1 MESTAF
7 FEKKLSLTP
16 TDLNELKKTPIDDIL
31 LRKAK
36 EAMESKCSEHGF
48 VLPGS
53 VKLLSRSMG
62 YFEAAR
68 FTGDTVYYVKAE
80 GKIIYPANGVR
91 VIGEVIRKNKM
102 GLIVDYN
109 KAIRIQV
116 PRDLHLGSEE
126 FEALQ
131 IGDVIEIE
139 IKCSTFAINDP
150 YILST
155 GVFVE
160 KKEAITE
167 GIVVPRS
174 EGVPESKEDYPP
186 SGGVPES
193 KEDITEAVE
202 KAVDED
208 EDAED
213 EDAASIGEE
222 ESEEEEELAD
232 SGEES
237 AEE

>member
-16 TDLNELKKTPIDDIL
+16 TDLNELKKTPVEDIL

-53 VKLLSRSMG
+53 LKILSRSMG

-80 GKIIYPANGVR
+80 GRIVYPADGAR
-91 VIGEVIRKNKM
+91 VVGEVIRKNKM
-102 GLIVDYN
+102 GIIVDYN

-126 FEALQ
+126 FEAIE
-131 IGDVIEIE
+131 IGDVIEVE

-160 KKEAITE
+160 KKEAINE
-167 GIVVPRS
+167 GAIVAPRS
-174 EGVPESKEDYPP
+174 DGVQESKEDLPEGTAIP
-186 SGGVPES
+186 SIIE
-193 KEDITEAVE
+193 KETEDIGKES
-202 KAVDED
+202 ED
-208 EDAED
+208 EE
-213 EDAASIGEE
+213 GEE
-222 ESEEEEELAD
+222 ESEEEEKLAD
-232 SGEES
+232 SDEEAES
-237 AEE
+237 AVE

>member
-16 TDLNELKKTPIDDIL
+16 TDLNELKKTPVEEIL
-31 LRKAK
+31 LKKAK
-36 EAMESKCSEHGF
+36 EAMENKCSEHGF

-53 VKLLSRSMG
+53 LKVLSRSMG

-80 GKIIYPANGVR
+80 GKVVYPADGAR
-91 VIGEVIRKNKM
+91 VVGEVIRKNKM
-102 GLIVDYN
+102 GIIVDYN

-126 FEALQ
+126 FEAIE
-131 IGDVIEIE
+131 IGDVIEVE

-167 GIVVPRS
+167 GISLPPRRS
-174 EGVPESKEDYPP
+174 EGVQ
-186 SGGVPES
+186 ES
-193 KEDITEAVE
+193 KEDIPELEPTPVTPITPGVEATEGISE
-202 KAVDED
+202 EN
-208 EDAED
+208 EGE
-213 EDAASIGEE
+213 GEE
-222 ESEEEEELAD
+222 ESEEEEEIAD
-232 SGEES
+232 SDEEAES
-237 AEE
+237 AVE

>member
-16 TDLNELKKTPIDDIL
+16 TDLNELKKVPVEDIL

-36 EAMESKCSEHGF
+36 DAMESKCSENGF

-53 VKLLSRSMG
+53 IKILSRSMG

-68 FTGDTVYYVKAE
+68 FTGDTVYYIKAE
-80 GKIIYPANGVR
+80 GKVIYPADGVR
-91 VIGEVIRKNKM
+91 VIGEVVRKNKM

-116 PRDLHLGSEE
+116 PRDMHLGSEE
-126 FEALQ
+126 FEAIE
-131 IGDVIEIE
+131 IGDVIEVE

-155 GVFVE
+155 GIFIE

-167 GIVVPRS
+167 GITVPL
-174 EGVPESKEDYPP
+174 PN

-193 KEDITEAVE
+193 KEGEE
-202 KAVDED
+202 
-208 EDAED
+208 
-213 EDAASIGEE
+213 GEE
-222 ESEEEEELAD
+222 ERPSEEEAEAAAEEETEEEEELVD
-232 SGEES
+232 SEEES
-237 AEE
+237 AAE

>member
-16 TDLNELKKTPIDDIL
+16 SDLNEIKKTPVEDIL

-48 VLPGS
+48 ILPGS
-53 VKLLSRSMG
+53 LKVLSRSMG

-68 FTGDTVYYVKAE
+68 FTGDAVYYVKAE
-80 GKIIYPANGVR
+80 GRVVYPADGTR
-91 VIGEVIRKNKM
+91 VAGEVIRKNKM
-102 GLIVDYN
+102 GIIVDYN

-126 FEALQ
+126 FESIE
-131 IGDVIEIE
+131 IGDVIEVE

-167 GIVVPRS
+167 GATIAPRS
-174 EGVPESKEDYPP
+174 NGIQESKEDYPVS
-186 SGGVPES
+186 SGAIES
-193 KEDITEAVE
+193 KEVE
-202 KAVDED
+202 SDSGDEG
-208 EDAED
+208 ER
-213 EDAASIGEE
+213 EE

-232 SGEES
+232 SEEES
-237 AEE
+237 AVE

>member
-16 TDLNELKKTPIDDIL
+16 TDLNELKKVPVEDIL

-36 EAMESKCSEHGF
+36 AAMESKCSEHGF

-53 VKLLSRSMG
+53 IKILSRSMG

-80 GKIIYPANGVR
+80 GKVIYPVDGVR
-91 VIGEVIRKNKM
+91 VIGEVVRKNKM

-116 PRDLHLGSEE
+116 PRDMHLGSEE
-126 FEALQ
+126 FEAIE
-131 IGDVIEIE
+131 IGDVIEVE

-155 GVFVE
+155 GIFIE

-167 GIVVPRS
+167 GITAPL
-174 EGVPESKEDYPP
+174 PN

-193 KEDITEAVE
+193 KEDIPYSPGGVPESKGDEEEEEQSSEGEA
-202 KAVDED
+202 
-208 EDAED
+208 
-213 EDAASIGEE
+213 EE
-222 ESEEEEELAD
+222 ESEEEEELVD
-232 SGEES
+232 SEEES
-237 AEE
+237 AAE

>member
-16 TDLNELKKTPIDDIL
+16 TDLNELKKTPVEDIL

-53 VKLLSRSMG
+53 LKVLSRSMG

-68 FTGDTVYYVKAE
+68 FTGDTVYYVKTE
-80 GKIIYPANGVR
+80 GQVIYPADGAR
-91 VIGEVIRKNKM
+91 VVGEVIRKNKM
-102 GLIVDYN
+102 GIIVDYS

-126 FEALQ
+126 FEAIE
-131 IGDVIEIE
+131 IGDVIEVE

-155 GVFVE
+155 GVFIE
-160 KKEAITE
+160 KKEAINE
-167 GIVVPRS
+167 GAIVAPRS
-174 EGVPESKEDYPP
+174 NGVQESKEDLPVS
-186 SGGVPES
+186 SGVMES
-193 KEDITEAVE
+193 KEEESDGEE
-202 KAVDED
+202 E
-208 EDAED
+208 
-213 EDAASIGEE
+213 SGEE

-232 SGEES
+232 SDEEAES
-237 AEE
+237 AVE

>member
-16 TDLNELKKTPIDDIL
+16 TDLNELKKTPVEEIL

-36 EAMESKCSEHGF
+36 DAMENKCSENGF

-53 VKLLSRSMG
+53 LKILSRSMG

-80 GKIIYPANGVR
+80 GRIVYPTDGAR
-91 VIGEVIRKNKM
+91 VVGEVVRKNKM
-102 GLIVDYN
+102 GIIVDYN

-126 FEALQ
+126 FEAIE

-155 GVFVE
+155 GVFIE
-160 KKEAITE
+160 KKEAINQ
-167 GIVVPRS
+167 GIDISRS
-174 EGVPESKEDYPP
+174 DGVQESKEDLPIS
-186 SGGVPES
+186 SGVMETKEAES
-193 KEDITEAVE
+193 K
-202 KAVDED
+202 D
-208 EDAED
+208 EDA
-213 EDAASIGEE
+213 GE
-222 ESEEEEELAD
+222 EEEEELAD
-232 SGEES
+232 SDEES
-237 AEE
+237 AVE

>member
-16 TDLNELKKTPIDDIL
+16 TDLNELKKTPVEDIL

-36 EAMESKCSEHGF
+36 EAMENKCSEHGF

-53 VKLLSRSMG
+53 LKVLSRSMG

-68 FTGDTVYYVKAE
+68 FTGDTVYYVKTE
-80 GKIIYPANGVR
+80 GQVIYPADGAR
-91 VIGEVIRKNKM
+91 VVGEVIRKNKM
-102 GLIVDYN
+102 GIIVDYN

-126 FEALQ
+126 FEAIE
-131 IGDVIEIE
+131 IGDVIEVE

-160 KKEAITE
+160 KKEAINE
-167 GIVVPRS
+167 GAIVAPRGS
-174 EGVPESKEDYPP
+174 EGVQESKEDLPVS
-186 SGGVPES
+186 SGVMET
-193 KEDITEAVE
+193 KEGEGDSELE
-202 KAVDED
+202 
-208 EDAED
+208 
-213 EDAASIGEE
+213 GEE

-232 SGEES
+232 SDEEAEVEAEADS
-237 AEE
+237 AVE